1 MLVETESHLRSKR
14 LEVFFEKPSGR
25 PKAMTLL
32 ESSAGIRGKL
42 MAKTEKEIEAIE
54 ELAFKAAQDYVKA
67 KNITGGL
74 TKKAHAGCMVNV
86 LVDMGL
92 LDEAGKE
99 EAFFALC
106 KLENGSQLRQE
117 LEKAGT
123 LTKAALAQDYI

>member
-1 MLVETESHLRSKR
+1 
-14 LEVFFEKPSGR
+14 
-25 PKAMTLL
+25 
-32 ESSAGIRGKL
+32 
-42 MAKTEKEIEAIE
+42 MAKTEAEIVAIE
-54 ELAFKAAQDYVKA
+54 TLAFKAAQDYVKA
-67 KNITGGL
+67 RNITQGL
-74 TKKAHAGCMVNV
+74 NKKAHAGLMVNV

-123 LTKAALAQDYI
+123 LSKSVIAQEYI